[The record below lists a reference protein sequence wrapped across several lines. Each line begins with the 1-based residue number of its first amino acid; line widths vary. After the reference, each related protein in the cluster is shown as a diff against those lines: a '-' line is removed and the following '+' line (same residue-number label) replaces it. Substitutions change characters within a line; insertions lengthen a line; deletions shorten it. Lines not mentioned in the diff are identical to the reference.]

1 MSNGLLVGDRG
12 TVAYYGR
19 LSTNSQASWIP
30 MVSFGFEVK
39 LVDDRKTESNT
50 DTISQ
55 KEQPI
60 S

>member
-1 MSNGLLVGDRG
+1 
-12 TVAYYGR
+12 
-19 LSTNSQASWIP
+19 

-39 LVDDRKTESNT
+39 LVDDRKTENNT